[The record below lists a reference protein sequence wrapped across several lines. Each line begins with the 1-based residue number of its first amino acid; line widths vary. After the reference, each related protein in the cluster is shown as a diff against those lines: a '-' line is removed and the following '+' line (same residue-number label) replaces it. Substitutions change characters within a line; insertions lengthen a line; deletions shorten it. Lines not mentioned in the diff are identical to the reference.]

1 MMNRDVMG
9 RQMFA
14 NGGVA
19 RPRITD
25 PYILETLQKLEV
37 AMGEGNAAV
46 ATYVQENFRDLQ
58 DIAAVHPQVAPII
71 NRGIAILQSQT
82 APSLRQPGKSLSDL
96 MTPAPD
102 GSMDYYATG
111 PFGYEEAPE
120 GFTERDME
128 MFRKDYDR
136 YRENEQ
142 GEQRL
147 VPQPPPGVI
156 EEMPSPAPYVPM
168 AMGGVATPRD
178 PYVDPG
184 KRTRVLPAQDFRDP
198 YLDPGKRTQVLPNMS
213 TMLLNNFRQEFKRE
227 PQDISELRA
236 YAENLGSGAQARM
249 ALGGEPMA
257 AAMGQMGGDPMAGMM
272 GGDPMAAMGA
282 PMPADLGP
290 AGAEGI
296 ASQMDPNVVAVMQG
310 MSRNFGDPEQAGSLE
325 EMMDM
330 VRGDTASE
338 EERRTELAEVVGPED
353 AQQTPDS
360 VLALVQPLMLLMQA
374 EGATETDTGGIG
386 PMAQEAMNVPVSGD
400 MAGGI
405 MQMVA
410 APPAPEGGVPPVNFN
425 RGGEVRR
432 YEDGKVVFPNYSQEN
447 AGAVEKFDV
456 NPAALGPLPMGLS
469 ESRFPLQ
476 ATPELYDSARYID
489 AAANLPAA
497 SPAPVARASS
507 APDFGQTAA
516 ARLAQYKELMGDPGA
531 EEDRNLAQAQFY
543 TDLAKFGFRLMLPGM
558 PGENVFAQAG
568 RAAVETGLGQN
579 TLNLIAKQKAAQRAA
594 DRGLKL
600 ASITATE
607 AELTAAKR
615 AEAEASGKGEAARI
629 ASIDKE
635 RDRQLEAA
643 KYSKIVDDIDDKTGI
658 TFQAETRLELKNGAW
673 TPVTR
678 RKTREDGTAI
688 IKSIPTD
695 IDPKEIMLGDGRKA
709 LYARRKGVPGAQ
721 YEPVMINEQYAIMAP
736 AEIVTFGGKAYK
748 KLPNG
753 LEGAPEI
760 NVTEYAFNTELNEK
774 GETVN
779 VAVNKY
785 DPAQRIILGT
795 KERPTPQLKQVGR
808 QVVQFTPKQ
817 DGTGF
822 TSQAV
827 YTAKAEEQLF
837 TLGNARYSYDPN
849 TKKVTNVQT
858 GETDPVIKVVNNRL
872 VRISDPN
879 DPNAKAEVLANF
891 AGDGKRK
898 VKNFVF
904 GSQALADKFG
914 MGEKNAV
921 VTVNDEGKIYLQRQ
935 VQKGGDTVT
944 EEVLLPPGALK
955 GSFFPSDTEV
965 ANIREKYKTQERDA
979 DLIKAIGRGDGIVRL
994 SADDVEGDAYN
1005 KAVPNVIDLKDIK
1018 RNPDGS
1024 LAKDANGNFITT
1036 SVGNG
1041 FFGERGEQSL
1051 AEAAGEGLG
1060 FWSGIRERLSYVA
1073 SPLGVFEFSQTAR
1086 GKNTMRRFLI
1096 LTRDAFVTNPRMPVA
1111 ELLKVEGIYPNPEL
1125 LWRNR
1130 ENEKDKIFDLRA
1142 SLQKAQERNID
1153 TLRGNF
1159 PPEQKALA
1167 RESIFKV
1174 SRVLDMMTG
1183 LDAPASKADEATQK
1197 LGPPPL
1203 KSGVPGG
1210 L

>member
-14 NGGVA
+14 KGGAAFPDLSGDGKVTRKDVLMGRGVFPMADGGVPEDLA
-19 RPRITD
+19 IRNIFQG
-25 PYILETLQKLEV
+25 LVNVMSGGSK
-37 AMGEGNAAV
+37 AAV
-46 ATYVQENFRDLQ
+46 AAYVRENGRDLS
-58 DIAAVHPQVAPII
+58 DIAQMYPNMAPMI
-71 NRGIAILQSQT
+71 NEGFKVTSEVPMQEYFPPEYGQS
-82 APSLRQPGKSLSDL
+82 PESLPPMQ
-96 MTPAPD
+96 
-102 GSMDYYATG
+102 
-111 PFGYEEAPE
+111 PE

-128 MFRKDYDR
+128 RFQKNYDS
-136 YRENEQ
+136 YRGNEAGDQ
-142 GEQRL
+142 MLIPR
-147 VPQPPPGVI
+147 PPPGVM
-156 EEMPSPAPYVPM
+156 EEMPAPAPYVPM
-168 AMGGVATPRD
+168 A
-178 PYVDPG
+178 
-184 KRTRVLPAQDFRDP
+184 
-198 YLDPGKRTQVLPNMS
+198 
-213 TMLLNNFRQEFKRE
+213 
-227 PQDISELRA
+227 I
-236 YAENLGSGAQARM
+236 
-249 ALGGEPMA
+249 GGEPMA
-257 AAMGQMGGDPMAGMM
+257 AAMEAGAMPAEPMAAM
-272 GGDPMAAMGA
+272 GAPMAAMGA

-325 EMMDM
+325 EMMNM

-386 PMAQEAMNVPVSGD
+386 PMAQEAMDVPISGD

-405 MQMVA
+405 MQMA
-410 APPAPEGGVPPVNFN
+410 AAAPAPEGGVPPVNFN

-432 YEDGKVVFPNYSQEN
+432 YEQ
-447 AGAVEKFDV
+447 AGAVEKYDV

-469 ESRFPLQ
+469 ESQFPLE
-476 ATPELYDSARYID
+476 ATQELYDSASYID

-507 APDFGQTAA
+507 VPDFGQTAS
-516 ARLAQYKELMGDPGA
+516 ARLAQYKALMGDPGA
-531 EEDRNLAQAQFY
+531 EEDRDLAQAQFY
-543 TDLAKFGFRLMLPGM
+543 QDLAKFGFSLMQPGR
-558 PGENVFAQAG
+558 PGENVLAQAG

-615 AEAEASGKGEAARI
+615 AEAEASAKREAARI
-629 ASIDKE
+629 ASIDKA

-643 KYSKIVDDIDDKTGI
+643 KYSKIIDDIDDKTGI
-658 TFQAETRLELKNGAW
+658 VFQAETRLELKNGAW

-678 RKTREDGTAI
+678 RVTREDGTAI

-695 IDPKEIMLGDGRKA
+695 IDPKEIMLEDGTKA

-721 YEPVMINEQYAIMAP
+721 YEPVMINGQYAIMAP
-736 AEIVTFGGKAYK
+736 AKVVTFGGKAYK
-748 KLPNG
+748 QLPNG

-760 NVTEYAFNTELNEK
+760 NVTEYQFGTEQDASGN
-774 GETVN
+774 TVN
-779 VAVNKY
+779 VAYNKNN
-785 DPAQRIILGT
+785 PAEKVVLGT

-808 QVVQFTPKQ
+808 QFVQFTLKP

-822 TSQAV
+822 NAQSV

-837 TLGNARYSYDPN
+837 TLGNIRYSYDPN

-872 VRISDPN
+872 VRVTDPN

-921 VTVNDEGKIYLQRQ
+921 VTVNDEGKIYLQRK
-935 VQKGGDTVT
+935 VQRDGATVS
-944 EEVLLPPGALK
+944 EEILLPPGALK

-965 ANIREKYKTQERDA
+965 ANIREKYKTQQRDD

-1005 KAVPNVIDLKDIK
+1005 KAVPNVYDLKDLK
-1018 RNPDGS
+1018 KNPDGS
-1024 LAKDANGNFITT
+1024 LAKDANGNFITV
-1036 SVGNG
+1036 SVGEG
-1041 FFGERGEQSL
+1041 FFGESGEQSL
-1051 AEAAGEGLG
+1051 AEAANEGLG
-1060 FWSGIRERLSYVA
+1060 FWSGVRERLSYIG
-1073 SPLGVFEFSQTAR
+1073 SPLDWPRFSETAR

-1111 ELLKVEGIYPNPEL
+1111 ELLRVEGIYPNPEL

-1130 ENEKDKIFDLRA
+1130 ENEKDKLFDLQA
-1142 SLQKAQERNID
+1142 SLRKAQERNID

-1167 RESIFKV
+1167 RESIFKI

-1203 KSGVPGG
+1203 KGGVPGG
-1210 L
+1210 N